1 MQTFPKK
8 GLILQNFVFSQTFNP
23 NLPIFLARLYCTEP
37 FCAIRGYCTELFCA
51 IRGYCT
57 ENLEQ
62 LATTRVL
69 CNKLSWTLCDSLL
82 HRTFCPQTLQGSETP
97 SKWFASM
104 WSLMPMLCPSFPHT
118 LQILALPG
126 PFGRRF
132 WLVSII
138 DFTFS
143 SSSCKSPDT
152 KLGIAILRSLF
163 GLCLSRLKSTTNV

>member
-1 MQTFPKK
+1 MPPELIPRPKCIIEDT
-8 GLILQNFVFSQTFNP
+8 ILAIWPYLFIQLCFLNII
-23 NLPIFLARLYCTEP
+23 LDLKIF
-37 FCAIRGYCTELFCA
+37 
-51 IRGYCT
+51 
-57 ENLEQ
+57 
-62 LATTRVL
+62 
-69 CNKLSWTLCDSLL
+69 
-82 HRTFCPQTLQGSETP
+82 PQTLQGSETP

-163 GLCLSRLKSTTNV
+163 GLCLSRLKSTTNVLIAHPPHLYPLSYIKSPLQISW